1 MRETATP
8 TLLIFTLGAAR
19 ESARRG
25 LLPPGMRDLEIGL
38 REGCLEA
45 ALAAGR
51 SSGCR
56 IEVCS
61 PSPLALPQG
70 IENVPQEGT
79 GFGSRLE
86 GAMRHAFARGASPLV
101 VVGSDVPGL
110 SPSHVTR
117 ALDLLAD
124 DPDRVVLGPSP
135 DGGIYLLATARPLG
149 GIAALPWCRRDTL
162 RHLLRALREAGRPVV
177 LLEPLAD
184 LDRPADLER
193 WLANPLFESR
203 WRPLARLLRS
213 ALAGRRRALPVSA
226 GSPRPAFA
234 SALSGRGPPLPAPV

>member
-38 REGCLEA
+38 RHGCLEA

-70 IENVPQEGT
+70 IENVAQQGT

-86 GAMRHAFARGASPLV
+86 GAMRGAFARGASPLV
-101 VVGSDVPGL
+101 VVGTDVPGL
-110 SPSHVTR
+110 APSHVTR
-117 ALDLLAD
+117 AVDLLAD

-135 DGGIYLLATARPLG
+135 DGGFYLLA
-149 GIAALPWCRRDTL
+149 AAKPIEGLASLPWCRRNTL
-162 RHLLRALREAGRPVV
+162 RGLLCALREAGRPVV
-177 LLEPLAD
+177 LLDSLED
-184 LDRPADLER
+184 LDHPADLER
-193 WLANPLFESR
+193 WLAGPLSEGR
-203 WRPLARLLRS
+203 WHALARLLRR
-213 ALAGRRRALPVSA
+213 ALAARRQPPPLSG

-234 SALSGRGPPLPAPV
+234 PAPSGRGPPLPAAA

>member
-38 REGCLEA
+38 RHGCLEA
-45 ALAAGR
+45 ALDAGR

-61 PSPLALPQG
+61 PSPLALPDG
-70 IENVPQEGT
+70 AEYVPQEGT

-86 GAMRHAFARGASPLV
+86 GAMRGAFARGASPLV
-101 VVGSDVPGL
+101 VVGTDVPGL

-117 ALDLLAD
+117 ALELLAD
-124 DPDRVVLGPSP
+124 DPGRVVLGPSP
-135 DGGIYLLATARPLG
+135 DGGFYLLATRRPIEGL
-149 GIAALPWCRRDTL
+149 AELSWCRRDTL
-162 RHLLRALREAGRPVV
+162 RGLLRALREAGRPVV
-177 LLEPLAD
+177 LLEPLED

-193 WLANPLFESR
+193 WLAGPLSKDR
-203 WRPLARLLRS
+203 WRSLARLLRS
-213 ALAGRRRALPVSA
+213 ALAARRQPLPAAS

-234 SALSGRGPPLPAPV
+234 PAPSGRGPPLPAVA

>member
-38 REGCLEA
+38 RHGCLEA

-61 PSPLALPQG
+61 PSPLALPDG
-70 IENVPQEGT
+70 AEHVPQEGT
-79 GFGSRLE
+79 GFGPRLE
-86 GAMRHAFARGASPLV
+86 GAMRGAFARGASPLV
-101 VVGSDVPGL
+101 AVGTDVPGL
-110 SPSHVTR
+110 APSHVTR
-117 ALDLLAD
+117 ALALLTD

-135 DGGIYLLATARPLG
+135 DGGFYLLAAAKP
-149 GIAALPWCRRDTL
+149 IAGLAELPWCRRDTL
-162 RHLLRALREAGRPVV
+162 RTLLHALREAGRPVV
-177 LLEPLAD
+177 LLEALED

-193 WLANPLFESR
+193 WLAGPLLESR
-203 WRPLARLLRS
+203 WRPLARLLRT
-213 ALAGRRRALPVSA
+213 ALAARRRPLPIVPE
-226 GSPRPAFA
+226 GPRPAFA
-234 SALSGRGPPLPAPV
+234 SAPTGRGPPLSAPV